1 MSEPAEGPVCV
12 EITIAP
18 DEEGAPFS
26 ASGVLFLRA
35 TVRAANSLFRSNLYN
50 FPLQDSVLASS
61 WKDDIHRR

>member
-1 MSEPAEGPVCV
+1 MSEPAEGAVCI
-12 EITIAP
+12 EITISP
-18 DEEGAPFS
+18 DEQGVPFS

-35 TVRAANSLFRSNLYN
+35 TVRAAAVSYEDSGN